1 METSLKKKN
10 CDCAGSSLLLHGL
23 SLIVASGGYSSLLC
37 AGFSLWWLL
46 LLQSTGSKC
55 TGFSHSGAQTCGMW
69 NLPRPGIEPM
79 SFALAGKFFTTEPF
93 LISLKASFVMFVCF

>member
-79 SFALAGKFFTTEPF
+79 SFALAGRF
-93 LISLKASFVMFVCF
+93 LSTMLPGKSWGPLLMCVCF